1 MRTLPYTKIL
11 RELTE
16 LHALNMADRRVMN
29 FLILEQIGLDPS
41 PFTGRQPDPL
51 VADKVATLSARW
63 REIARA
69 VEQREKIISEVLVAL
84 PHMGE
89 A

>member
-1 MRTLPYTKIL
+1 MHTLPYTKIL

-16 LHALNMADRRVMN
+16 LHALNMADKRVMN
-29 FLILEQIGLDPS
+29 LLILEQIGLDPS
-41 PFTGRQPDPL
+41 PVTGRQPDLL
-51 VADKVATLSARW
+51 VADKVATLRDRW
-63 REIARA
+63 WEIARA